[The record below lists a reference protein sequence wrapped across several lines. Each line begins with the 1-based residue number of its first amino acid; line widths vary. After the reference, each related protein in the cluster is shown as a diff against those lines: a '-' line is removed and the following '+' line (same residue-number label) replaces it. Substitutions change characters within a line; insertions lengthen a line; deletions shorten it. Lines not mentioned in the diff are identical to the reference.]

1 MGMTVWVIA
10 LDVAAVGAI
19 APCATSSGHFF
30 TSDGSDLES
39 VFSRIGAGIGRLR
52 LTQ

>member
-10 LDVAAVGAI
+10 LDVTNTDEI
-19 APCATSSGHFF
+19 EPCATSSGHFY
-30 TSDGSDLES
+30 TSDGSDLEA
-39 VFSRIGAGIGRLR
+39 VFTQIGQGIGRLR